1 MIKKNKSPWN
11 KDKRLSKKHKE
22 NISSSMKGKHNS
34 PNTEFKKGQKN
45 YWTGKKNLELSKR
58 QKGKSNPMF
67 GKIPWNK
74 NKCHSEET
82 KEKIRK
88 AHILRG
94 TKPPVQH
101 LKGKESP
108 SWKGGITPENNKI
121 RNGTDI
127 SNWKKKVFKRD
138 DYTCQKTKI
147 KGGKLC
153 CHHILNFAEYPDLR
167 CKISNGITFLEEIHK
182 EFHKI
187 YGRKNNTK
195 EQLIEFLN

>member
-1 MIKKNKSPWN
+1 MKKNKSSWN
-11 KDKRLSKKHKE
+11 KNKKLSKKHKE
-22 NISSSMKGKHNS
+22 NLSKSLKGKHNS
-34 PNTEFKKGQKN
+34 PSTEFKKGQKN
-45 YWTGKKNLELSKR
+45 YWTGKKNPGLSKR
-58 QKGKSNPMF
+58 QKGKGNPMF
-67 GKIPWNK
+67 GKTPWNK

-82 KEKIRK
+82 KEKIRE

-94 TKPPVQH
+94 TKPPIQH
-101 LKGKESP
+101 LKGEESP

-121 RNGTDI
+121 RNGTDV

-138 DYTCQKTKI
+138 NYTCQKTKI

-167 CKISNGITFLEEIHK
+167 CKVSNGITFSEETHK

-187 YGRKNNTK
+187 YGRKNNTRK
-195 EQLIEFLN
+195 QLVEFLN